1 MSCTVLMIAEKPSLA
16 ESITKILAPNGRYN
30 TRKQTSPVHEYSAE
44 FRGAMC
50 KFKFTSVKGHVYNLD
65 FTREHNDWNI
75 DPLELFT
82 ARTTKQEASK
92 SGSICHHLQ
101 QESKAV
107 DYVILWLDCDREG
120 ENICFEVI
128 KNVRQGM
135 KQLPGDQTKDSR
147 ILRAKFSAITAT
159 DIRKA
164 MDNLIYPNENEALA
178 VDARQ
183 ELDLKIGCAFT
194 RFQTKFF
201 NRKYGNLDSNVI
213 SYGPCQT
220 PTLSFCVSRHDQ
232 IKSFSPES
240 FWTLSVSVAKQG
252 TNGEQCGPE
261 IHLHWGRVKVFDKHV
276 ATIFQNMVRGN
287 KEAKVVSI
295 SFDKHTKNRPHA
307 LNTVELLK
315 FGSSNLGIGPH
326 ETMIIAERLYTQGYI
341 SYPRTETTS
350 YPKNFDIKSVLKDQ
364 SGHPSWGLY
373 AKELLEKGFDWP
385 TGGTDAGD
393 HPPITPMRVAHEG
406 DLSGD
411 SWRIYNYITRH
422 FLGSISPN
430 LKYQKTNVTIKIGIE
445 TFECSGTKVL
455 QPGFSAVMHWRTMSD
470 QIMQEFN
477 QNEILKIIDV
487 RLVEGQTSPPDF
499 LTESEVITLMEKHG
513 IGTDASIPVH
523 INNICQRNYVTV
535 QGSAR
540 RLVPTNLGTVLIH
553 GYQKID
559 PDLSLPTMRSDVEK
573 QLNYIASGKA
583 KYAEVLDHSLNLFAA
598 KFKYFRDHVGQMDEL
613 FEATF
618 STLAS
623 TGKILTKCGKCKRPV
638 RLHCPTCE
646 ETYSLPSN
654 GHIKDYKGLQC
665 PLDDF
670 GLVSFSTG
678 SKDIG
683 YPLCPYCYNHP
694 PFENIRKGMGCNR
707 CPHPTC
713 AHSLVN
719 NEVCSCHVSSC
730 KGQMV
735 LDATSA
741 PRWKLSCNEC
751 NFVTTFTDIVKGVSI
766 SKDEYCENEECNS
779 CILNIEFRENQ
790 NKKALKGCVLCDDEI
805 IELLEKKFAKK
816 GVNYRGRGRGRGRG
830 GSRRGKRGRSRGHSR
845 RGGSKH
851 FKTQ

>member
-1 MSCTVLMIAEKPSLA
+1 MSFTVLMIAEKPSLA

-30 TRKQTSPVHEYSAE
+30 TRKQISPVHEYSAE

-65 FTREHNDWNI
+65 FTREFNDWNI
-75 DPLELFT
+75 DPIGLFT
-82 ARTTKQEASK
+82 ARTSKVEASK
-92 SGSICHHLQ
+92 SGSLCHHLQ

-135 KQLPGDQTKDSR
+135 KQFPDGQTKDSR

-159 DIRKA
+159 DLRKA
-164 MDNLIYPNENEALA
+164 MDNLTYPNENESLA

-232 IKSFSPES
+232 IKSFSPETY
-240 FWTLSVSVAKQG
+240 WTLSVSVAKQG
-252 TNGEQCGPE
+252 SNGEQYDPE
-261 IHLHWGRVKVFDKHV
+261 IHLHWERVKVFDKHV
-276 ATIFQNMVRGN
+276 ATMFQIMVRGY

-295 SFDKHTKNRPHA
+295 TSEKKTRNRPNA

-315 FGSSNLGIGPH
+315 FGSSMLGIGPH
-326 ETMIIAERLYTQGYI
+326 ETMRIAEQLYTQGYI

-385 TGGTDAGD
+385 TGGTDAGK
-393 HPPITPMRVAHEG
+393 TPMRLAYE
-406 DLSGD
+406 DSLSGD
-411 SWRIYNYITRH
+411 SWRVYNYVTRH

-430 LKYQKTNVTIKIGIE
+430 LKYQKTNVRIKIGIE
-445 TFECSGTKVL
+445 YFEC
-455 QPGFSAVMHWRTMSD
+455 SD
-470 QIMQEFN
+470 QIMQEFE
-477 QNEILKIIDV
+477 QDEILKVTDV
-487 RLVEGQTSPPDF
+487 RLVEGQTSPPDY

-523 INNICQRNYVTV
+523 IDNICQRNYVT
-535 QGSAR
+535 GPAR
-540 RLVPTNLGTVLIH
+540 RLVPTNLE
-553 GYQKID
+553 KID

-583 KYAEVLDHSLNLFAA
+583 KYTEVLDHSLNLFAA

-623 TGKILTKCGKCKRPV
+623 TGKVLEIYFVK
-638 RLHCPTCE
+638 
-646 ETYSLPSN
+646 
-654 GHIKDYKGLQC
+654 

-678 SKDIG
+678 SKEIG

-751 NFVTTFTDIVKGVSI
+751 NFVSTFTDIVKGVSI
-766 SKDEYCENEECNS
+766 SKDEYCENEDCNS
-779 CILNIEFRENQ
+779 CILKIEFRENQ
-790 NKKALKGCVLCDDEI
+790 NKKALKGCILCDDEI
-805 IELLEKKFAKK
+805 TELLENKFAKK
-816 GVNYRGRGRGRGRG
+816 GVNSRGRGRG
-830 GSRRGKRGRSRGHSR
+830 GYRRGKRGLSRGRSR
-845 RGGSKH
+845 
-851 FKTQ
+851 